1 VSSGRAFRVRWT
13 RVAAQDLQ
21 AIVDYLASENPTAA
35 MDVLDALQ
43 ASARSLESMPE
54 RGRIVPELRDQG
66 IDTWRELIEAPWRV
80 LYRIDEGSVW
90 ILAVIDGRR
99 NVEDVLLQRLMR

>member
-1 VSSGRAFRVRWT
+1 LTAARAYRVQWT
-13 RVAAQDLQ
+13 QVAAQDLQ
-21 AIVDYLASENPTAA
+21 AIVEYIASESPAA
-35 MDVLDALQ
+35 ALDVLDALQ

-66 IDTWRELIEAPWRV
+66 IDTWRELIEAPWRM
-80 LYRIDEGSVW
+80 LYRIDECAVW
-90 ILAVIDGRR
+90 VLAVLDGRR